1 VLDRMLARGRWPF
14 PLTLV
19 SDDHPGY
26 RRAVACHPLRHRIT
40 HRAFAN
46 PKRGPKGERRSAAA
60 VHRDRALYPV
70 DQLHAL
76 IRHSQA
82 HHRRET
88 IAFGRRLNALLER
101 AFLLAVWR
109 NFVKRRSERR
119 PRAPTPAMVLGL
131 AKRPRTWR
139 QVLSRRLFPRRV
151 RMPAGWERIYRRD
164 LVTPSVGRNQR
175 HRLVHAT

>member
-1 VLDRMLARGRWPF
+1 MLA
-14 PLTLV
+14 LV

-26 RRAVACHPLRHRIT
+26 RRAVARHPLRDRIS

-46 PKRGPKGERRSAAA
+46 PKRRGKGEPRSPAA
-60 VHRDRALYPV
+60 VRRDRALFPV

-88 IAFGRRLNALLER
+88 IAFGRRLSALLER

-131 AKRPRTWR
+131 ARRPRRWQ
-139 QVLSRRLFPRRV
+139 QVLSRRLFPHRIKL
-151 RMPAGWERIYRRD
+151 PAGWERIYRRD
-164 LVTPSVGRNQR
+164 LITPSVGRNQR